1 MRRVAFPLV
10 LLLSACSVGPDF
22 HDPTPEAPEA
32 WSDPSAVTPGKP
44 GQSNITTLSN
54 PDPKWWN
61 GFDDPEMSSLIQRAI
76 AGNLPL
82 QQTVLRITEARQQEI
97 SAEAAGLPHLGGTAS
112 YMREQEGLKGLVRE
126 SSSGGGLGGSSS
138 QTGGTNVGA
147 TVAGGANNFNLGS
160 FYQPFNLFQD
170 SLNAS
175 WEIDL
180 FGRVRR
186 SSEEARANTVMT
198 VENHNDALV
207 SLEAQTAQ
215 AYIDLR
221 GAQAQETIADE
232 DIKVE
237 QGIVQLTQRRFK
249 QGLASYLDVDNAQT
263 QLDTTTAGVPTFLQQ
278 ERVAANE
285 LCLLLGLAPGAL
297 DAELGQSRTVPTL
310 PPDIAI
316 GVPSE
321 FAARRSDVR
330 AAIAQLH
337 AATASLG
344 VAIAQTY
351 PDVTLTGEAGTRA
364 IDIQDLVHWANLFYS
379 AGPQITL
386 PILEGGQLTASIDLA
401 TAQQAEAALNY
412 QQTVLT
418 GLEQV
423 ENALAAYRTDRTRQ
437 ISLADTVKVAQ
448 DGLYLAQNRYEH
460 GLSTFIDVLTT
471 ENQLVTARQQYTD
484 AATSVT
490 EDVVT
495 LYRSLG
501 GGWESQNFT
510 VVPAPESDKTLEHI
524 FEQ

>member
-1 MRRVAFPLV
+1 MP
-10 LLLSACSVGPDF
+10 GP
-22 HDPTPEAPEA
+22 
-32 WSDPSAVTPGKP
+32 PGH
-44 GQSNITTLSN
+44 SNITTLSN
-54 PDPKWWN
+54 PDPQWWN
-61 GFDDPEMSSLIQRAI
+61 GFGDPEMSSLVHRAI
-76 AGNLPL
+76 SGNLPL
-82 QQTVLRITEARQQEI
+82 QQAVLRITEARQQEI
-97 SAEAAGLPHLGGTAS
+97 TAEAAGLPHLGGNAS
-112 YMREQEGLKGLVRE
+112 YEREQLGLKGLVRE
-126 SSSGGGLGGSSS
+126 SNGSGIGSGFGSGTS
-138 QTGGTNVGA
+138 GSANGGTGSG
-147 TVAGGANNFNLGS
+147 AGGFDLS
-160 FYQPFNLFQD
+160 PLYQPVNLYQD

-186 SSEEARANTVMT
+186 SAEEARANTVMA
-198 VENHNDALV
+198 VGNHNDALV
-207 SLEAQTAQ
+207 SLEAQVAQ
-215 AYIDLR
+215 AYVDLR
-221 GAQAQETIADE
+221 GAQAQERIADE

-237 QGIVQLTQRRFK
+237 QGIVQLTQRRYK

-297 DAELGQSRTVPTL
+297 DAELAQGKTVPTL
-310 PPDIAI
+310 PADIAI
-316 GVPSE
+316 GIPSE

-344 VAIAQTY
+344 VAVAQTY
-351 PDVTLTGEAGTRA
+351 PDLTLTGEAGTRA
-364 IDIQDLVHWANLFYS
+364 LDIQDLAHWANLFYS

-423 ENALAAYRTDRTRQ
+423 ENALSAYRTDRARQ
-437 ISLADTVKVAQ
+437 LSLADTVKVAE
-448 DGLYLAQNRYEH
+448 DGLYLARNRYEH
-460 GLSTFIDVLTT
+460 GLSNFIDVLTT

-501 GGWESQNFT
+501 GGWENQNFT